1 MTVRCG
7 SFDLIDPDD
16 FSGLERLLRE
26 WGAVRRLGVL
36 VKTEGDYAD
45 DTRERARAAVGR
57 IVAQYGLADRTVMV
71 TVIGTEGIS
80 TPLAIAFAAQG
91 DDAGKDGPARLSMG
105 VARGAPPAEA
115 ALDRA
120 ESIAAVADVARAAM
134 AEAGLAPEQVAVL
147 VVNIPAPTS
156 GDAAAR
162 GRRARAVAA
171 FGGGLALQQA
181 AAQTVTDAM
190 LGVEMDRFVDR
201 VQTFTGPGIR
211 EVEVIALGNRP
222 GAGGGLAAWPV
233 VAADLLDVRPLKRSL
248 MQAGLNLDEYGDFA
262 DPSRV
267 VACLA
272 KAGARADG
280 KVRGARTTIRERG
293 IPPEKHVRAAHTGQ
307 LGALLATTRM
317 FNTFD
322 PVHQAPDGGCTAC
335 FIVRMD

>member
-16 FSGLERLLRE
+16 FSGLERLLEE
-26 WGAVRRLGVL
+26 WGEVRRLGVL

-57 IVAQYGLADRTVMV
+57 IVAQHGLTDRTVMV

-80 TPLAIAFAAQG
+80 TPLAIAFAAQHG
-91 DDAGKDGPARLSMG
+91 DGREDDRARLAMG

-115 ALDRA
+115 VLDRA
-120 ESIAAVADVARAAM
+120 DSIEAVADVARAAM
-134 AEAGLAPEQVAVL
+134 ADGGLSPEQVAVL

-171 FGGGLALQQA
+171 FGGGLALRQA
-181 AAQTVTDAM
+181 AAQAVTDAM
-190 LGVEMDRFVDR
+190 LGAEMDRFVDR
-201 VQTFTGPGIR
+201 VQTFTGPGIHQ
-211 EVEVIALGNRP
+211 VEVIALGNRP
-222 GAGGGLAAWPV
+222 GAGGDLSAWPT

-248 MQAGLNLDEYGDFA
+248 LQAGLSLDEFGELV
-262 DPSRV
+262 DPTRV

-280 KVRGARTTIRERG
+280 TVRGARTTIRERG

-307 LGALLATTRM
+307 LGALLGTTRM

-335 FIVRMD
+335 FIVRAG